1 MPRLIWGD
9 KLPIY
14 DQGVDQ
20 GVLYLDGTGVPW
32 NGLVGVNEKA
42 TGAVDTDHYFDGN
55 RIHITQEKEDFEATV
70 SAYTYPDAFAEYNG
84 YSEREI
90 YKRFGFSYRTQYGD
104 EGSKIHLVYNVLV
117 RNDSRSWTTESNRPD
132 PSLFNWDIHGAA
144 VPVPGASPAARLIME
159 APRDPSVLSALEDI
173 LYGTSTTEPRLPYP
187 DELVELYE
195 AATLLRITY
204 NDDGSYT
211 ASGPDSILRAL
222 EDGSFEIDSPSAFLL
237 EGGIFTVNSR

>member
-32 NGLVGVNEKA
+32 NGLVGVDEKA

-117 RNDSRSWTTESNRPD
+117 RDDARSWTTDASSPN
-132 PSLFNWDIHGAA
+132 PSLFSWDISGAA

-159 APRDPSVLSALEDI
+159 APRDPSMLAALEDI
-173 LYGTSTTEPRLPYP
+173 LYGTDATEPRMPYP

-204 NDDGSYT
+204 HGDGTYT
-211 ASGPDSILRAL
+211 ATGPDNMVRIL
-222 EDGSFEIDSPSAFLL
+222 EDGAFEINSPSAFVFDQ
-237 EGGIFTVNSR
+237 EIFVVNSY